1 MILYCCYV
9 LKHYSL
15 DGERRGTR
23 PGQYSDAHQLFLGN
37 LPHNASENDLR
48 QVFERYGKV
57 AELRVHSKSNDRCKG
72 PQAGNNAR
80 VPNYGFITFEDQQVV
95 TKVLNS
101 LVRLSLRNM
110 CARLTRIEVLAHITI
125 IILAYLLS

>member
-1 MILYCCYV
+1 MTLFTYV
-9 LKHYSL
+9 FVIL
-15 DGERRGTR
+15 DGERRSTR

-48 QVFERYGKV
+48 QVFERYGRV
-57 AELRVHSKSNDRCKG
+57 AELRVHSKTNDRCKG
-72 PQAGNNAR
+72 PPGSNNAAR

-101 LVRLSLRNM
+101 LVRLFSFFVY
-110 CARLTRIEVLAHITI
+110 IHTI
-125 IILAYLLS
+125 FFFN

>member
-1 MILYCCYV
+1 LYIEIF
-9 LKHYSL
+9 L

-23 PGQYSDAHQLFLGN
+23 AGQYSDAHQLFLGN

-48 QVFERYGKV
+48 QVFERYGRV

-101 LVRLSLRNM
+101 LVRLFIRN
-110 CARLTRIEVLAHITI
+110 IY
-125 IILAYLLS
+125 AYI